1 MTPKEKAQELLD
13 SIYDVASDIEFNAG
27 DSSGYTAIDFDSA
40 KNCALI
46 TVNQILD
53 IIRYHGTDIG
63 SKYSLSFWLDVE
75 RELNA
80 L

>member
-1 MTPKEKAQELLD
+1 MTPKDKVSELMQEAYDLD
-13 SIYDVASDIEFNAG
+13 KHNKTTQKRCKEIS
-27 DSSGYTAIDFDSA
+27 
-40 KNCALI
+40 LM
-46 TVNQILD
+46 TVTQTLD

-63 SKYSLSFWLDVE
+63 SKYSLSFWLDVD

>member
-1 MTPKEKAQELLD
+1 MNTKEKATELIWEYLPKIGGWK
-13 SIYDVASDIEFNAG
+13 SEEKTG
-27 DSSGYTAIDFDSA
+27 LA
-40 KNCALI
+40 KELALI
-46 TVNQILD
+46 TVKQTLD